1 MKKISFIFIALT
13 AITLNGWSQSDV
25 TNARRKS
32 KEIIIDGNDHE
43 WTKPLDFNNDRA
55 GLLFAICN
63 DSRNLYFAFSCKD
76 EMKMRKILSAGWSVE
91 LSSKEKN
98 KKFNATIIFPEVKK
112 LAFGI
117 IPGSRI
123 DKKTD
128 PKLLINVYLSE
139 IIAAKTKG
147 FQSNQEKVQLNDQ
160 NTPAD
165 RINIALGTD
174 SIQNLVYEIAIP
186 LKELLAETSFQFD
199 EQIILSV
206 TINEL
211 ERTSL
216 GGGQSEAGRPGG
228 EMSEMGGGRSGGG
241 RGGLGGGRG
250 GSGSSRPAG
259 FTPSGGSNNSGNDS
273 SNLFERASFKQKF
286 TLTKN

>member
-43 WTKPLDFNNDRA
+43 WTKPLNFNNDRA

-76 EMKMRKILSAGWSVE
+76 EMKMRKILSAGWSVD

-98 KKFNATIIFPEVKK
+98 KKFNAIIIFPEVKK
-112 LAFGI
+112 LALGI

-165 RINIALGTD
+165 RINIALGAD

-186 LKELLAETSFQFD
+186 LKELLAETLFQFD

-241 RGGLGGGRG
+241 RSGGGRG
-250 GSGSSRPAG
+250 GSGGSRPGG

-273 SNLFERASFKQKF
+273 SGLFERVSFKQKF
-286 TLTKN
+286 MLTKN